1 MTRKMKLDLDRE
13 KGLELFAKLI
23 RTKNVE
29 SLQGDQPKTG
39 PEPLHPADSKQKLQ
53 KCLTTLDLT
62 SLGVG
67 SCVGTGMYLVAGMVA
82 RSVAGPGVVISFIIA
97 AIASIFSVS
106 ETARNINAVFGEGST
121 TKATVGN
128 WFKNFRD
135 GDFSLANEPRG
146 RPKTKV
152 DNDHLRAVVESDPSQ
167 STRELASIFNVSI
180 PTILVHLAA
189 IGACYAEF
197 GVRVPH
203 TTGSAYMYSY
213 VTVGELIAFI
223 IGWNMVLEYL
233 IGTSAC
239 ACALSACLDA
249 LANGA
254 ISGAVANSVGTILGR
269 PPDFIAFVIT
279 IFMML
284 LMAAGVKKSLVFNN
298 VLNAINLA
306 VWVFVMA
313 AGMFYV
319 DSENWSEH
327 KGFLPYGW
335 SGVFT
340 GAATCFYAFIGFDI
354 IATTGEEATN
364 PKKSIPLAI
373 VSSLI
378 IILIAYVTSSM
389 VLTLIVPYDQVD
401 QDSAL
406 VEMFG
411 QVGAYK
417 CKYIVAI
424 GALAGLTVSM
434 FGSMKLSQV
443 WPATG
448 TPAVATLTSGICAA
462 FAALLI
468 QLEVLVEMMS
478 IGTLLAYTL
487 VSTCVLILR
496 YQPHSTNL
504 VELLPQSLRTPCR
517 SPTKETQ
524 GNGQVTYGKELRPD
538 QLTTALNSVQ
548 TSQPEITATNNGQRI
563 TVRRVRRCNS
573 SSPDSDDTYGGEED
587 EVGLG
592 KDDQYLVSDRTEN
605 KFYGSVHAAAAASSC
620 GSAHQYPGNTPIIGP
635 PLNYLQRRL
644 QAAQYLCPAIFPWV
658 DRGPA
663 TEASGRYVMK
673 LVGILYGLIVIFD
686 LIIVCGMGNMGT
698 FTTILLFL
706 FLFAIIGVLLAISR
720 KPQNRNTS
728 IMFMTPGLPFVPAI
742 AVTVNI
748 YLIFKLS
755 ILTLVRFTVW
765 MIIGFI
771 VYFNYGI
778 KHSSLE
784 ENGSE
789 NVDDVIVGGT
799 AGNIEL
805 TVTDH
810 QRQQAQQKQHA
821 TPDRSIYEGQQLD
834 AFGQPVFGSTNFG
847 GTPNQHFSVGGHQQ
861 QQHPRQA
868 SATAS
873 GNQTASTTS
882 KNLFVAQES
891 FPTWDD

>member
-1 MTRKMKLDLDRE
+1 MRREDVSDREYLDKMKLELDRE
-13 KGLELFAKLI
+13 KGLELFGKFI
-23 RTKNVE
+23 RTKNVD
-29 SLQGDQPKTG
+29 SLQGEQSKTG
-39 PEPLHPADSKQKLQ
+39 PEPLHPDGKQKLQ

-97 AIASIFSVS
+97 AIASIFS
-106 ETARNINAVFGEGST
+106 
-121 TKATVGN
+121 
-128 WFKNFRD
+128 
-135 GDFSLANEPRG
+135 
-146 RPKTKV
+146 
-152 DNDHLRAVVESDPSQ
+152 
-167 STRELASIFNVSI
+167 
-180 PTILVHLAA
+180 
-189 IGACYAEF
+189 GACYAEF

-249 LANGA
+249 LADGAVSGA
-254 ISGAVANSVGTILGR
+254 IANSVGTMFGR
-269 PPDFIAFVIT
+269 PPDFVAFVIT
-279 IFMML
+279 LLMML

-319 DSENWSEH
+319 DSDNWAEH

-364 PKKSIPLAI
+364 PKRSIPLAI
-373 VSSLI
+373 VSSLV

-389 VLTLIVPYDQVD
+389 VLTLIVPYDEVD

-411 QVGAYK
+411 KVGAYK
-417 CKYIVAI
+417 CKYIVAV

-434 FGSMKLSQV
+434 FGSMFPMPRIVYAMAQDGLIFRSLSQV
-443 WPATG
+443 WPTTG
-448 TPAVATLTSGICAA
+448 TPALATLTSGLCAA
-462 FAALLI
+462 MAALLI

-496 YQPHSTNL
+496 YQPHTTNL

-524 GNGQVTYGKELRPD
+524 GNGQVNYGKELRPD
-538 QLTTALNSVQ
+538 QLTTALNTVQ
-548 TSQPEITATNNGQRI
+548 ASQSDLAAANNGQRI
-563 TVRRVRRCNS
+563 MVRRVRRANS

-587 EVGLG
+587 DVGLG
-592 KDDQYLVSDRTEN
+592 KDDQYLVSDKTEN
-605 KFYGSVHAAAAASSC
+605 KFYGSVHAAAAASTC
-620 GSAHQYPGNTPIIGP
+620 GSTHQYPGNTPIIGP

-673 LVGILYGLIVIFD
+673 LVGILYLLILIFD

-698 FTTILLFL
+698 FTTILFFI

-720 KPQNRNTS
+720 KPQNRNTL
-728 IMFMTPGLPFVPAI
+728 MFMTPGLPFVPAI

-765 MIIGFI
+765 MILGFI
-771 VYFNYGI
+771 MYFYYGI

-784 ENGSE
+784 ENNASE
-789 NVDDVIVGGT
+789 NLDDGGVTT
-799 AGNIEL
+799 AVEL
-805 TVTDH
+805 TVT
-810 QRQQAQQKQHA
+810 
-821 TPDRSIYEGQQLD
+821 TTSYVTNDRSIYEGQQLD

-847 GTPNQHFSVGGHQQ
+847 GTPSQRPPATTGGQ
-861 QQHPRQA
+861 
-868 SATAS
+868 STA
-873 GNQTASTTS
+873 
-882 KNLFVAQES
+882 LFVEQDN

>member
-1 MTRKMKLDLDRE
+1 MKLDLDRE
-13 KGLELFAKLI
+13 KGLELFGKLI
-23 RTKNVE
+23 RTKNID

-82 RSVAGPGVVISFIIA
+82 RGVAGPGVVFSFIIA
-97 AIASIFSVS
+97 AIASIFS
-106 ETARNINAVFGEGST
+106 
-121 TKATVGN
+121 
-128 WFKNFRD
+128 
-135 GDFSLANEPRG
+135 
-146 RPKTKV
+146 
-152 DNDHLRAVVESDPSQ
+152 
-167 STRELASIFNVSI
+167 
-180 PTILVHLAA
+180 
-189 IGACYAEF
+189 GACYAEF

-254 ISGAVANSVGTILGR
+254 ISGAIANSVGTILGR
-269 PPDFIAFVIT
+269 PPDFVAFVIT
-279 IFMML
+279 ILMML

-319 DSENWSEH
+319 DSSNWSEH
-327 KGFLPYGW
+327 SGFLPYGW

-364 PKKSIPLAI
+364 PKRSIPLAI

-378 IILIAYVTSSM
+378 IILVAYVTSSM

-417 CKYIVAI
+417 CKYIVAV

-434 FGSMKLSQV
+434 FGSMFPMPRIVYAMAQDGLIFRSLSQV

-448 TPAVATLTSGICAA
+448 TPAIATFTSGMCAA

-504 VELLPQSLRTPCR
+504 IELLPQSLRTPCR

-538 QLTTALNSVQ
+538 QLATALNSVQ
-548 TSQPEITATNNGQRI
+548 SSQPEFTTTNNGQRI
-563 TVRRVRRCNS
+563 MVRRVRRCNS

-673 LVGILYGLIVIFD
+673 LVGILYILILIFD

-706 FLFAIIGVLLAISR
+706 FLFAIIGILLVISR
-720 KPQNRNTS
+720 KPQNRS
-728 IMFMTPGLPFVPAI
+728 SVMFMTPGLPFVPAI
-742 AVTVNI
+742 AVIVNV

-765 MIIGFI
+765 MILGFI
-771 VYFNYGI
+771 MYFQYGI
-778 KHSSLE
+778 KNSSLE
-784 ENGSE
+784 EANASE
-789 NVDDVIVGGT
+789 NVDDVVITET

-810 QRQQAQQKQHA
+810 HRQQQKSY
-821 TPDRSIYEGQQLD
+821 TPDRSIYESQQLD
-834 AFGQPVFGSTNFG
+834 VFGQPVFGSTNFG
-847 GTPNQHFSVGGHQQ
+847 GTPSQQQFIGIGSHQQ
-861 QQHPRQA
+861 QRQA
-868 SATAS
+868 GTAES
-873 GNQTASTTS
+873 GRHIDQTASAKS
-882 KNLFVAQES
+882 GKNLFIDQDS

>member
-1 MTRKMKLDLDRE
+1 MKLDLDRE
-13 KGLELFAKLI
+13 KGLELFGKLI
-23 RTKNVE
+23 RTKNIE

-82 RSVAGPGVVISFIIA
+82 RSVAGPGVVFSFIIA
-97 AIASIFSVS
+97 AIASIFS
-106 ETARNINAVFGEGST
+106 
-121 TKATVGN
+121 
-128 WFKNFRD
+128 
-135 GDFSLANEPRG
+135 
-146 RPKTKV
+146 
-152 DNDHLRAVVESDPSQ
+152 
-167 STRELASIFNVSI
+167 
-180 PTILVHLAA
+180 
-189 IGACYAEF
+189 GACYAEF

-254 ISGAVANSVGTILGR
+254 ISGAIANSVGTILGR

-279 IFMML
+279 ILMML

-319 DSENWSEH
+319 DSNNWSEH
-327 KGFLPYGW
+327 SGFLPYGW

-364 PKKSIPLAI
+364 PKRSIPLAI

-378 IILIAYVTSSM
+378 IILVAYVTSSM

-417 CKYIVAI
+417 CKYIVAV

-434 FGSMKLSQV
+434 FGSMFPMPRIVYAMAQDGLIFRSLSQV

-448 TPAVATLTSGICAA
+448 TPAIATLTSGICAA

-504 VELLPQSLRTPCR
+504 IELLPQSLRTPCR

-538 QLTTALNSVQ
+538 QLVTALNSVQ
-548 TSQPEITATNNGQRI
+548 TSQSELTTTNNGQRV

-673 LVGILYGLIVIFD
+673 LVGILYLLILIFD
-686 LIIVCGMGNMGT
+686 IIIVCGMGNMGT

-706 FLFAIIGVLLAISR
+706 FLFAIIGILLVISR
-720 KPQNRNTS
+720 KPQNRS
-728 IMFMTPGLPFVPAI
+728 SVMFMTPGLPFVPAI

-765 MIIGFI
+765 MILGFI
-771 VYFNYGI
+771 MYFQYGI
-778 KHSSLE
+778 KNSSLE
-784 ENGSE
+784 EANASE
-789 NVDDVIVGGT
+789 NVDDIVVGGT

-810 QRQQAQQKQHA
+810 HRQQQKQYS
-821 TPDRSIYEGQQLD
+821 PDHSIYESQQLD

-847 GTPNQHFSVGGHQQ
+847 GTPNQQHIGIGGQRQ
-861 QQHPRQA
+861 TGRQA
-868 SATAS
+868 GT
-873 GNQTASTTS
+873 GRRIDQTASTTTGR
-882 KNLFVAQES
+882 NLFIDQDS

>member
-1 MTRKMKLDLDRE
+1 MKLDLDRE
-13 KGLELFAKLI
+13 KGLELFGKLI
-23 RTKNVE
+23 RTKNIE
-29 SLQGDQPKTG
+29 SLQGTQSKTG
-39 PEPLHPADSKQKLQ
+39 PEPLHPTDSKQKLQ

-97 AIASIFSVS
+97 AIASIFS
-106 ETARNINAVFGEGST
+106 
-121 TKATVGN
+121 
-128 WFKNFRD
+128 
-135 GDFSLANEPRG
+135 
-146 RPKTKV
+146 
-152 DNDHLRAVVESDPSQ
+152 
-167 STRELASIFNVSI
+167 
-180 PTILVHLAA
+180 
-189 IGACYAEF
+189 GACYAEF

-254 ISGAVANSVGTILGR
+254 ISEGIANSVGTILGR
-269 PPDFIAFVIT
+269 PPDFLAFVIT
-279 IFMML
+279 ILMML

-313 AGMFYV
+313 AGLFYV
-319 DSENWSEH
+319 DSNNWSEH
-327 KGFLPYGW
+327 SGFLPYGW

-378 IILIAYVTSSM
+378 IILVAYVTSSM

-417 CKYIVAI
+417 CKYIVAV

-434 FGSMKLSQV
+434 FGSMFPMPRIVYAMAQDGLIFRSLSHV

-448 TPAVATLTSGICAA
+448 TPAIATLTSGICAA

-468 QLEVLVEMMS
+468 GLEVLVEMMS

-524 GNGQVTYGKELRPD
+524 GNGQVSYGKELRPD

-548 TSQPEITATNNGQRI
+548 ASQSELTTTNNGQRI

-673 LVGILYGLIVIFD
+673 LVGILYLLILIFD

-698 FTTILLFL
+698 FSTILLFL
-706 FLFAIIGVLLAISR
+706 FLFAIIGILLAISR
-720 KPQNRNTS
+720 KPQNRNS
-728 IMFMTPGLPFVPAI
+728 VMFMTPGLPFVPAI

-765 MIIGFI
+765 MTLGFI
-771 VYFNYGI
+771 MYFYYGI
-778 KHSSLE
+778 KNSSLE
-784 ENGSE
+784 EANASE
-789 NVDDVIVGGT
+789 NVDDVVVGGT

-810 QRQQAQQKQHA
+810 HQRQAQKQYA
-821 TPDRSIYEGQQLD
+821 TPDRSIYESQQLD

-847 GTPNQHFSVGGHQQ
+847 GTPNQQQQQ
-861 QQHPRQA
+861 QQHIGGGYQQRQ
-868 SATAS
+868 TAS
-873 GNQTASTTS
+873 GHRIDQTASTTTT
-882 KNLFVAQES
+882 LFIDQDN
-891 FPTWDD
+891 FPSWDD

>member
-1 MTRKMKLDLDRE
+1 MKLEMIMNRE
-13 KGLELFAKLI
+13 KNLELFGKLI
-23 RTKNVE
+23 RTKKIEN
-29 SLQGDQPKTG
+29 LQGDQQRS
-39 PEPLHPADSKQKLQ
+39 HQPADSSDAKQKLQ

-97 AIASIFSVS
+97 AIASIFS
-106 ETARNINAVFGEGST
+106 
-121 TKATVGN
+121 
-128 WFKNFRD
+128 
-135 GDFSLANEPRG
+135 
-146 RPKTKV
+146 
-152 DNDHLRAVVESDPSQ
+152 
-167 STRELASIFNVSI
+167 
-180 PTILVHLAA
+180 
-189 IGACYAEF
+189 GACYAEF

-249 LANGA
+249 LVDGA
-254 ISGAVANSVGTILGR
+254 ISSAIGNGFGTFFGR

-279 IFMML
+279 LLMML
-284 LMAAGVKKSLVFNN
+284 LLVAGVRKSLVFNN
-298 VLNAINLA
+298 ILNAINLA
-306 VWVFVMA
+306 AWVFIMA

-319 DSENWSEH
+319 DSSNWSEH

-364 PKKSIPLAI
+364 PKRSIPLAI
-373 VSSLI
+373 VTSLLI
-378 IILIAYVTSSM
+378 ILTAYVTSSM

-401 QDSAL
+401 TDSAL
-406 VEMFG
+406 VDMFG
-411 QVGAYK
+411 QVGANK
-417 CKYIVAI
+417 CKYIVAV
-424 GALAGLTVSM
+424 GAVAGLTVSM
-434 FGSMKLSQV
+434 FGSMFPMPRIVYAMAQDGLIFRQLL
-443 WPATG
+443 PLTG
-448 TPAVATLTSGICAA
+448 TPALATFTSGVAAA
-462 FAALLI
+462 FVALLI
-468 QLEVLVEMMS
+468 RLDVLVEMMS

-504 VELLPQSLRTPCR
+504 IELLPQSLRTPCR
-517 SPTKETQ
+517 SPPKETQ
-524 GNGQVTYGKELRPD
+524 NNSSTTYSKELRSD
-538 QLTTALNSVQ
+538 QLTSALNTIHATQ
-548 TSQPEITATNNGQRI
+548 TELTTNSNGQRV
-563 TVRRVRRCNS
+563 TVRRVRRANS
-573 SSPDSDDTYGGEED
+573 SSPESDDTYGAEED
-587 EVGLG
+587 DVGLG

-620 GSAHQYPGNTPIIGP
+620 SSAHQYPGTTPIIGP
-635 PLNYLQRRL
+635 PLNYIQRRL

-673 LVGILYGLIVIFD
+673 MVAILYLLILIFD
-686 LIIVCGMGNMGT
+686 FIVVVGMGNMGT
-698 FTTILLFL
+698 FTTILLFS

-720 KPQNRNTS
+720 KPQNRS
-728 IMFMTPGLPFVPAI
+728 SVMFMTPGLPFVPAI

-755 ILTLVRFTVW
+755 ILTLVRFTIW
-765 MIIGFI
+765 MTLGFI
-771 VYFNYGI
+771 VYFYYGI
-778 KHSSLE
+778 KNSTLE
-784 ENGSE
+784 QKDSDDIINSSE
-789 NVDDVIVGGT
+789 NV
-799 AGNIEL
+799 GNIEL
-805 TVTDH
+805 KITDH
-810 QRQQAQQKQHA
+810 AGVSPSHRHA
-821 TPDRSIYEGQQLD
+821 NESDRSIYEGQQLD

-847 GTPNQHFSVGGHQQ
+847 GKPSNSG
-861 QQHPRQA
+861 
-868 SATAS
+868 ATA
-873 GNQTASTTS
+873 QLHSTS
-882 KNLFVAQES
+882 QGFFVPENN
-891 FPTWDD
+891 FPSWDD

>member
-1 MTRKMKLDLDRE
+1 MKLELMDRE
-13 KGLELFAKLI
+13 KGLELFGKFI
-23 RTKNVE
+23 RTKNPE
-29 SLQGDQPKTG
+29 SLHGEQGKTG
-39 PEPLHPADSKQKLQ
+39 PEPLHPTDSKQKLQ

-97 AIASIFSVS
+97 AIASIFS
-106 ETARNINAVFGEGST
+106 
-121 TKATVGN
+121 
-128 WFKNFRD
+128 
-135 GDFSLANEPRG
+135 
-146 RPKTKV
+146 
-152 DNDHLRAVVESDPSQ
+152 
-167 STRELASIFNVSI
+167 
-180 PTILVHLAA
+180 
-189 IGACYAEF
+189 GACYAEF

-223 IGWNMVLEYL
+223 IGWNMILEYL

-254 ISGAVANSVGTILGR
+254 VSGAIANSVGTLFGR
-269 PPDFIAFVIT
+269 PPDFLAFIIT
-279 IFMML
+279 ILMML

-306 VWVFVMA
+306 VWVFVMT

-319 DSENWSEH
+319 DGDNWSGEG
-327 KGFLPYGW
+327 KSFLPYGW

-364 PKKSIPLAI
+364 PKRSIPLAI
-373 VSSLI
+373 VTSLI
-378 IILIAYVTSSM
+378 IILLAYVTSSM
-389 VLTLIVPYDQVD
+389 VLTLIVPYDEVD

-406 VEMFG
+406 VQMFG

-417 CKYIVAI
+417 CKYIVAV

-434 FGSMKLSQV
+434 FGSMFPMPRIVYAMAQDGLIFKTLSQV

-448 TPAVATLTSGICAA
+448 TPAIATLTSGVCAA
-462 FAALLI
+462 LAALLI

-496 YQPHSTNL
+496 YQPHTTNL
-504 VELLPQSLRTPCR
+504 VELLPPSLRTPCR

-548 TSQPEITATNNGQRI
+548 AAQSEMTASNSGQRI
-563 TVRRVRRCNS
+563 MVRRVRRCNS
-573 SSPDSDDTYGGEED
+573 SSPDSDDTYGAEED

-620 GSAHQYPGNTPIIGP
+620 GSTHQYPGNRPIIGP

-644 QAAQYLCPAIFPWV
+644 QAVQYLCPDIFPWV

-663 TEASGRYVMK
+663 TEMSGRYVMM
-673 LVGILYGLIVIFD
+673 LVGILYLLILIFD
-686 LIIVCGMGNMGT
+686 LIIVCNMGNMRT
-698 FTTILLFL
+698 FTTVMMFA

-720 KPQNRNTS
+720 KPQNRKS
-728 IMFMTPGLPFVPAI
+728 MMFMTPGLPFVPAI

-765 MIIGFI
+765 MILGFI
-771 VYFNYGI
+771 MYFYYGI

-784 ENGSE
+784 EGSASE
-789 NVDDVIVGGT
+789 NQDEGVS

-805 TVTDH
+805 TVTDP
-810 QRQQAQQKQHA
+810 QRQQPQQPQTTEYA
-821 TPDRSIYEGQQLD
+821 TTDRSIYEGQQLD
-834 AFGQPVFGSTNFG
+834 AFGQPVFGSTDFG
-847 GTPNQHFSVGGHQQ
+847 GTPSQRPIANSNNSGGQ
-861 QQHPRQA
+861 
-868 SATAS
+868 S
-873 GNQTASTTS
+873 
-882 KNLFVAQES
+882 LFIAQDS

>member
-1 MTRKMKLDLDRE
+1 MKFEIIMNRE
-13 KGLELFAKLI
+13 RNLELFGKLI
-23 RTKNVE
+23 RTKKIEN
-29 SLQGDQPKTG
+29 LQGDQRRRSH
-39 PEPLHPADSKQKLQ
+39 EPASSNDTKQKLQ

-67 SCVGTGMYLVAGMVA
+67 SCVGTGMYLVSGMVA
-82 RSVAGPGVVISFIIA
+82 RSVAGPGVIISFIIA
-97 AIASIFSVS
+97 AIASIFS
-106 ETARNINAVFGEGST
+106 
-121 TKATVGN
+121 
-128 WFKNFRD
+128 
-135 GDFSLANEPRG
+135 
-146 RPKTKV
+146 
-152 DNDHLRAVVESDPSQ
+152 
-167 STRELASIFNVSI
+167 
-180 PTILVHLAA
+180 
-189 IGACYAEF
+189 GACYAEF

-249 LANGA
+249 LVD
-254 ISGAVANSVGTILGR
+254 GAVSSAIANSVGTFFGR
-269 PPDFIAFVIT
+269 PPDFTAFVIT
-279 IFMML
+279 L
-284 LMAAGVKKSLVFNN
+284 LMMVLLVAGVRKSLVFTN

-306 VWVFVMA
+306 AWVFIMT

-319 DSENWSEH
+319 DSNNWSEH

-364 PKKSIPLAI
+364 PKRSIPLAI
-373 VSSLI
+373 VTSLLI
-378 IILIAYVTSSM
+378 ILTAYVTSSM
-389 VLTLIVPYDQVD
+389 VLTLIIPYDQVD

-406 VEMFG
+406 VDMFG

-417 CKYIVAI
+417 CKYIVAL
-424 GALAGLTVSM
+424 GAVAGLTVSM
-434 FGSMKLSQV
+434 FGSMFPMPRIVYAMAQDGLIFRTFSQLL
-443 WPATG
+443 PLTG
-448 TPAVATLTSGICAA
+448 TPALATLTSGVAAA
-462 FAALLI
+462 FVALLI
-468 QLEVLVEMMS
+468 QLDVLVEMMS

-504 VELLPQSLRTPCR
+504 IELLPQSLRTPCR
-517 SPTKETQ
+517 SPPKETQ
-524 GNGQVTYGKELRPD
+524 SNAPATYSKEVRPD
-538 QLTTALNSVQ
+538 QLTSALNSVHATQ
-548 TSQPEITATNNGQRI
+548 TELTTNSNGQRV
-563 TVRRVRRCNS
+563 TVRRVRRANS
-573 SSPDSDDTYGGEED
+573 SSPESDDTYGAEED
-587 EVGLG
+587 DVGLG

-620 GSAHQYPGNTPIIGP
+620 SSAHQYPGTTPIIGP

-673 LVGILYGLIVIFD
+673 MVAILYLLILIFD
-686 LIIVCGMGNMGT
+686 FIIVVGMGNMGT
-698 FTTILLFL
+698 FTTILLFC

-720 KPQNRNTS
+720 KPQNRSTV
-728 IMFMTPGLPFVPAI
+728 MFMTPGLPFVPAI

-755 ILTLVRFTVW
+755 ILTLVRFIVW
-765 MIIGFI
+765 MTLGFI
-771 VYFNYGI
+771 MYFYYGI
-778 KHSSLE
+778 KNSTLE
-784 ENGSE
+784 QKDP
-789 NVDDVIVGGT
+789 DDVINSNDNV
-799 AGNIEL
+799 GNIEL
-805 TVTDH
+805 KITDH
-810 QRQQAQQKQHA
+810 AGVSPSHRHA
-821 TPDRSIYEGQQLD
+821 NGQDRSIYEGQQLD

-847 GTPNQHFSVGGHQQ
+847 GSN
-861 QQHPRQA
+861 
-868 SATAS
+868 ATAQS
-873 GNQTASTTS
+873 QAKSQGF
-882 KNLFVAQES
+882 FVPEDN
-891 FPTWDD
+891 FPSWDD

>member
-1 MTRKMKLDLDRE
+1 MKLDLDRE
-13 KGLELFAKLI
+13 KGLELFGKLI
-23 RTKNVE
+23 RTKNIE
-29 SLQGDQPKTG
+29 SLQGNQSKTG

-97 AIASIFSVS
+97 AIASIFS
-106 ETARNINAVFGEGST
+106 
-121 TKATVGN
+121 
-128 WFKNFRD
+128 
-135 GDFSLANEPRG
+135 
-146 RPKTKV
+146 
-152 DNDHLRAVVESDPSQ
+152 
-167 STRELASIFNVSI
+167 
-180 PTILVHLAA
+180 
-189 IGACYAEF
+189 GACYAEF

-254 ISGAVANSVGTILGR
+254 ISEAIASSVGTILGR
-269 PPDFIAFVIT
+269 PPDFLAFVIT
-279 IFMML
+279 ILMML

-313 AGMFYV
+313 AGLFYV
-319 DSENWSEH
+319 DSNNWSEH

-417 CKYIVAI
+417 CKYIVAV

-434 FGSMKLSQV
+434 FGSMFPMPRIVYAMAQDGLIFRSLSHV

-448 TPAVATLTSGICAA
+448 TPAFATLTSGICAA

-524 GNGQVTYGKELRPD
+524 GNGQVSYGKELRPD

-548 TSQPEITATNNGQRI
+548 ATQSELTTTNNGQRI

-587 EVGLG
+587 DVGLG

-620 GSAHQYPGNTPIIGP
+620 GSTHQYPGNTPIIGP

-673 LVGILYGLIVIFD
+673 LVGILYLLILIFD

-698 FTTILLFL
+698 FLTILLFL
-706 FLFAIIGVLLAISR
+706 FLFAIIGILLAISR
-720 KPQNRNTS
+720 KPQNRNS
-728 IMFMTPGLPFVPAI
+728 VMFMTPGLPFVPAI

-765 MIIGFI
+765 MTLGFI
-771 VYFNYGI
+771 MYFNYGI

-784 ENGSE
+784 EANASE
-789 NVDDVIVGGT
+789 NVDDIVVSGT

-810 QRQQAQQKQHA
+810 HRQAQKQY
-821 TPDRSIYEGQQLD
+821 TPDRSIYESQQLD

-847 GTPNQHFSVGGHQQ
+847 GTPNQQQQQQ
-861 QQHPRQA
+861 QQHIGGYQQKQ
-868 SATAS
+868 TAS
-873 GNQTASTTS
+873 GHRIDQTASTTT
-882 KNLFVAQES
+882 LFIDQES
-891 FPTWDD
+891 FPTWED

>member
-1 MTRKMKLDLDRE
+1 MKLDLDRE
-13 KGLELFAKLI
+13 KALELFSKLI
-23 RTKNVE
+23 RTKNID

-82 RSVAGPGVVISFIIA
+82 RSVAGPGVVVSFIIA
-97 AIASIFSVS
+97 AIASIFS
-106 ETARNINAVFGEGST
+106 
-121 TKATVGN
+121 
-128 WFKNFRD
+128 
-135 GDFSLANEPRG
+135 
-146 RPKTKV
+146 
-152 DNDHLRAVVESDPSQ
+152 
-167 STRELASIFNVSI
+167 
-180 PTILVHLAA
+180 
-189 IGACYAEF
+189 GACYAEF

-254 ISGAVANSVGTILGR
+254 ISEAIANSVGTILGR
-269 PPDFIAFVIT
+269 PPDFLAFVIT
-279 IFMML
+279 ILMML

-298 VLNAINLA
+298 VLNAINLS

-319 DSENWSEH
+319 DSSNWSEH
-327 KGFLPYGW
+327 SGFLPYGW

-378 IILIAYVTSSM
+378 IILVAYVTSSM

-417 CKYIVAI
+417 CKYIVAV

-434 FGSMKLSQV
+434 FGSMFPMPRIVYAMAQDGLIFRSLSHV

-448 TPAVATLTSGICAA
+448 TPAIATLTSGVCAA

-524 GNGQVTYGKELRPD
+524 GNGQVSYGKELRPD

-548 TSQPEITATNNGQRI
+548 ATQSEPTNNGQRV

-673 LVGILYGLIVIFD
+673 LVGILYLLILIFD

-698 FTTILLFL
+698 FLTILLFV
-706 FLFAIIGVLLAISR
+706 FLFAIIGILLAISR
-720 KPQNRNTS
+720 KPQNRNS
-728 IMFMTPGLPFVPAI
+728 LMFMTPGLPFVPAI

-765 MIIGFI
+765 MILGFI
-771 VYFNYGI
+771 MYFHYGI

-784 ENGSE
+784 EANASE
-789 NVDDVIVGGT
+789 NVDDIVVGGT

-810 QRQQAQQKQHA
+810 TQRQAQKQYT
-821 TPDRSIYEGQQLD
+821 TPDRSIYESTQLD

-847 GTPNQHFSVGGHQQ
+847 GTPNQQQQQQQHIGTGGGHQQ
-861 QQHPRQA
+861 RQ
-868 SATAS
+868 TAS
-873 GNQTASTTS
+873 GHRIDQTASGKT
-882 KNLFVAQES
+882 LFIDQES

>member
-1 MTRKMKLDLDRE
+1 MKLDLDRE
-13 KGLELFAKLI
+13 KGLELFGKLI
-23 RTKNVE
+23 RTKNIE

-82 RSVAGPGVVISFIIA
+82 RSVAGPGVVFSFIIA
-97 AIASIFSVS
+97 AIASIFS
-106 ETARNINAVFGEGST
+106 
-121 TKATVGN
+121 
-128 WFKNFRD
+128 
-135 GDFSLANEPRG
+135 
-146 RPKTKV
+146 
-152 DNDHLRAVVESDPSQ
+152 
-167 STRELASIFNVSI
+167 
-180 PTILVHLAA
+180 
-189 IGACYAEF
+189 GACYAEF

-254 ISGAVANSVGTILGR
+254 ISGAIANSVGTILGR
-269 PPDFIAFVIT
+269 PPDFLAFVIT
-279 IFMML
+279 ILMML

-319 DSENWSEH
+319 DSNNWSEH
-327 KGFLPYGW
+327 SGFLPYGW

-364 PKKSIPLAI
+364 PKRSIPLAI

-417 CKYIVAI
+417 CKYIVAV

-434 FGSMKLSQV
+434 FGSMFPMPRIVYAMAQDGLIFRSLSQV

-448 TPAVATLTSGICAA
+448 TPAIATLTSGMCAA

-504 VELLPQSLRTPCR
+504 IELLPQSLRTPCR

-538 QLTTALNSVQ
+538 QLVTALNSVQ
-548 TSQPEITATNNGQRI
+548 TSQSELTTTNNGQRI

-673 LVGILYGLIVIFD
+673 LVGILYVLILIFD

-706 FLFAIIGVLLAISR
+706 FLFAIIGILLVISR
-720 KPQNRNTS
+720 KPQNRS
-728 IMFMTPGLPFVPAI
+728 SVMFMTPGLPFVPAI

-765 MIIGFI
+765 MTLGFI
-771 VYFNYGI
+771 MYFQYGI
-778 KHSSLE
+778 KNSSLE
-784 ENGSE
+784 EANASE
-789 NVDDVIVGGT
+789 NVDDIVVGGT

-810 QRQQAQQKQHA
+810 HQRQQQKQYS
-821 TPDRSIYEGQQLD
+821 PDHSIYESQQLD
-834 AFGQPVFGSTNFG
+834 AFGQPIFGSTNFG
-847 GTPNQHFSVGGHQQ
+847 GTPNQQQHIGIGGHQQ
-861 QQHPRQA
+861 RQTGA
-868 SATAS
+868 AGS
-873 GNQTASTTS
+873 GRRIDQTASTTTG
-882 KNLFVAQES
+882 KNLFIDQDS

>member
-1 MTRKMKLDLDRE
+1 MKLDLDRE
-13 KGLELFAKLI
+13 KGLELFGKLI
-23 RTKNVE
+23 RTKNIE

-82 RSVAGPGVVISFIIA
+82 RSVAGPGVVFSFIIA
-97 AIASIFSVS
+97 AIASIFS
-106 ETARNINAVFGEGST
+106 
-121 TKATVGN
+121 
-128 WFKNFRD
+128 
-135 GDFSLANEPRG
+135 
-146 RPKTKV
+146 
-152 DNDHLRAVVESDPSQ
+152 
-167 STRELASIFNVSI
+167 
-180 PTILVHLAA
+180 
-189 IGACYAEF
+189 GACYAEF

-254 ISGAVANSVGTILGR
+254 ISGAIANSVGTILGR
-269 PPDFIAFVIT
+269 PPDFLAFVIT
-279 IFMML
+279 ILMML

-319 DSENWSEH
+319 DSNNWSEH
-327 KGFLPYGW
+327 NGALPYGW

-364 PKKSIPLAI
+364 PKRSIPLAI

-378 IILIAYVTSSM
+378 IILVAYVTSSM

-417 CKYIVAI
+417 CKYIVAV

-434 FGSMKLSQV
+434 FGSMFPMPRIVYAMAQDGLIFRSLSQV

-448 TPAVATLTSGICAA
+448 TPAIATLTSGICAA

-504 VELLPQSLRTPCR
+504 IELLPQSLRTPCR

-548 TSQPEITATNNGQRI
+548 TSQSELTTTNNGQRI

-673 LVGILYGLIVIFD
+673 LVGILYVLILIFD

-706 FLFAIIGVLLAISR
+706 FLFAIIGILLVISR
-720 KPQNRNTS
+720 KPQNRS
-728 IMFMTPGLPFVPAI
+728 SVMFMTPGLPFVPAI

-765 MIIGFI
+765 MILGFI
-771 VYFNYGI
+771 MYFQYGI
-778 KHSSLE
+778 KNSSLE
-784 ENGSE
+784 EANASE
-789 NVDDVIVGGT
+789 NVDDVVVGGT

-805 TVTDH
+805 TVTEHH
-810 QRQQAQQKQHA
+810 QRQQQKQYS
-821 TPDRSIYEGQQLD
+821 PDHSIYESQQLD

-847 GTPNQHFSVGGHQQ
+847 GTPNQQQHIGIGGHQQ
-861 QQHPRQA
+861 RQTGA
-868 SATAS
+868 VGS
-873 GNQTASTTS
+873 GRRIDQTASTKTG
-882 KNLFVAQES
+882 KNLFIDQDS

>member
-1 MTRKMKLDLDRE
+1 MKLDLDRE
-13 KGLELFAKLI
+13 KGLELFGKLI
-23 RTKNVE
+23 RTKNIE

-82 RSVAGPGVVISFIIA
+82 RSVAGPGVVFSFIIA
-97 AIASIFSVS
+97 AIASIFS
-106 ETARNINAVFGEGST
+106 
-121 TKATVGN
+121 
-128 WFKNFRD
+128 
-135 GDFSLANEPRG
+135 
-146 RPKTKV
+146 
-152 DNDHLRAVVESDPSQ
+152 
-167 STRELASIFNVSI
+167 
-180 PTILVHLAA
+180 
-189 IGACYAEF
+189 GACYAEF

-254 ISGAVANSVGTILGR
+254 ISGAIANSVGTILGR

-279 IFMML
+279 ILMML

-319 DSENWSEH
+319 DSNNWSEH
-327 KGFLPYGW
+327 SGFLPYGW

-364 PKKSIPLAI
+364 PKRSIPLAI

-378 IILIAYVTSSM
+378 IILVAYVTSSM

-417 CKYIVAI
+417 CKYIVAV

-434 FGSMKLSQV
+434 FGSMFPMPRIVYAMAQDGLIFRSLSQV

-448 TPAVATLTSGICAA
+448 TPAIATLTSGICAA

-504 VELLPQSLRTPCR
+504 IELLPQSLRTPCR

-538 QLTTALNSVQ
+538 QLVTALNSVQ
-548 TSQPEITATNNGQRI
+548 TSQSELTTTNNGQRV

-573 SSPDSDDTYGGEED
+573 SSPESDDTYGGEED

-673 LVGILYGLIVIFD
+673 LVGILYLLILIFD
-686 LIIVCGMGNMGT
+686 IIIVCGMGNMGT

-706 FLFAIIGVLLAISR
+706 FLFAIIGILLVISR
-720 KPQNRNTS
+720 KPQNRS
-728 IMFMTPGLPFVPAI
+728 SVMFMTPGLPFVPAI

-765 MIIGFI
+765 MILGFI
-771 VYFNYGI
+771 MYFQYGI
-778 KHSSLE
+778 KNSSLE
-784 ENGSE
+784 EANASE
-789 NVDDVIVGGT
+789 NVDDIVVGGT

-810 QRQQAQQKQHA
+810 HRQQQKQYS
-821 TPDRSIYEGQQLD
+821 PDHSIYESQQLD

-847 GTPNQHFSVGGHQQ
+847 GTPNQQHIGIGGQRQ
-861 QQHPRQA
+861 TGRQA
-868 SATAS
+868 GT
-873 GNQTASTTS
+873 GRRIDQTASTTTGR
-882 KNLFVAQES
+882 NLFIDQDS